1 MKGYP
6 NDHYKNN
13 DPLAKLAKKRRRI
26 TFLKTSL
33 FSLLAC
39 LLALIISF
47 KGLSSLT
54 AKNGQK
60 IYENYQQ
67 LAQIAYPNISY
78 DSLYYFPSGQF
89 TGKIH
94 ADRFK
99 DLDGIPIPYSP
110 YEAYYNLTGTYDSAP
125 GDAFSSKAALY
136 DRGTRQKIPQFYN
149 TQVQFTKNEAKTSPS
164 QDLKQVSKMNN
175 QIIEV
180 AITFDKPYTYQE
192 IKKKIPKTIKQNWF
206 WIGTY
211 TKLDTSQWSTSYQFG
226 TDPDNLKSPHLFLQN
241 MKKVY
246 RNGSRVSIGRVDI
259 YSDLKK
265 YLKKSKKIKNSD
277 QLTFSGMILTGKSE
291 HFEAL
296 NGQEWIYASSI
307 GATIE
312 NQGYYKLD
320 SN

>member
-1 MKGYP
+1 MTTLKT
-6 NDHYKNN
+6 N
-13 DPLAKLAKKRRRI
+13 DPLAKLAKKRRRT

-39 LLALIISF
+39 LLALALSF

-60 IYENYQQ
+60 IYEDYEQ

-99 DLDGIPIPYSP
+99 DLAGIPVPYSP

-125 GDAFSSKAALY
+125 GDAFSSKNGLY

-149 TQVQFTKNEAKTSPS
+149 THVRFTKSDIKTNPS
-164 QDLKQVSKMNN
+164 QDLKQVSKINN
-175 QIIEV
+175 RLIEV
-180 AITFDKPYTYQE
+180 AITFDRPYTYQE

-211 TKLDTSQWSTSYQFG
+211 TKLDTSQWSTAYQFG
-226 TDPDNLKSPHLFLQN
+226 TNPENLESPHLFLQN
-241 MKKVY
+241 VKKVY
-246 RNGSRVSIGRVDI
+246 QNGSKISIGRIDI

-265 YLKKSKKIKNSD
+265 YFKKSKKVKSSD

-291 HFEAL
+291 DFKAL
-296 NGQEWIYASSI
+296 NEQKWIYASSI
-307 GATIE
+307 GASIE
-312 NQGYYKLD
+312 NQEYYKLD
-320 SN
+320 TK